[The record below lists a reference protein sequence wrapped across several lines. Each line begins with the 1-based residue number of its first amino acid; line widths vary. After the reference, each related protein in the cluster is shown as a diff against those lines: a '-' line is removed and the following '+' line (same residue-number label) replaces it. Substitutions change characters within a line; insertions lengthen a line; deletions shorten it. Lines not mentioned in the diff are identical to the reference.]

1 MSNAIFVLIVFLLT
15 LNKDKIYLNWPFGI
29 KENVTFIED
38 SLEVRFLLISRLP
51 FRLSSRKA

>member
-29 KENVTFIED
+29 KENITFIED
-38 SLEVRFLLISRLP
+38 SLEVRFY
-51 FRLSSRKA
+51 